1 MGRWRPVVAGL
12 LVVAM
17 AVASAPLAHADTVF
31 DDFDGPASAPPDPDK
46 WTVVEGGGWDA
57 GIEEYT
63 APNAV
68 LDGQGNL
75 VITAARDGSGFA
87 SGRVQTKN
95 KASFGYGTMV
105 ARIKMPSG
113 QGLWPAFWLVGAD
126 EDSNPW
132 PGAGEIDVVE
142 MVSEATTHY
151 SSLHGPMPGV
161 RDYLQA
167 QIVGDG
173 PDLSDGFHNYW
184 MTHAENSITFGV
196 DDSNWGTFTPDSLPP
211 EADWV
216 FNKPFYLIM
225 NLAVG
230 GRWAG
235 PPDGS
240 TKFPAAMLVDWV
252 SWEPA

>member
-12 LVVAM
+12 LVA
-17 AVASAPLAHADTVF
+17 AVTASTAPLAQADAAF
-31 DDFDGPASAPPDPDK
+31 DDFEGPAGAAPDPAL
-46 WTVVEGGGWDA
+46 WTVVVGSGWDA
-57 GIEEYT
+57 GVEEYA

-68 LDGQGNL
+68 LDGLGNL
-75 VITAARDGSGFA
+75 AITAMRDGPGFT

-95 KASFGYGTMV
+95 KASFGYGTLV

-126 EDSNPW
+126 EDGNPW

-142 MVSEATTHY
+142 MVSGATTHY
-151 SSLHGPMPGV
+151 SSLHGPMPGSG
-161 RDYLQA
+161 DYLQA

-173 PDLSDGFHNYW
+173 PDLSDDFHNYW
-184 MTHAENSITFGV
+184 MAHAKDSISFGV
-196 DDSNWGTFTPDSLPP
+196 DDTTWGTFTPDSLRP

-216 FNKPFYLIM
+216 LNKPFYVIL

-235 PPDGS
+235 PPDRS
-240 TKFPAAMLVDWV
+240 TKFPAVMLVDWV

>member
-1 MGRWRPVVAGL
+1 MGRWRLAVAGL
-12 LVVAM
+12 LVTAM
-17 AVASAPLAHADTVF
+17 TASSAPLAHADTMV
-31 DDFDGPASAPPDPDK
+31 DDFEGPAGTPPNPAL
-46 WTVVEGGGWDA
+46 WTVVEGSGWDA
-57 GIEEYT
+57 GVEEYA

-75 VITAARDGSGFA
+75 AITARRDGSGFT

-95 KASFGYGTMV
+95 KASFGYGTLV

-126 EDSNPW
+126 EDNNPW

-142 MVSEATTHY
+142 MVSDARTHY
-151 SSLHGPMPGV
+151 SSLHGPTPGTG
-161 RDYLQA
+161 DHLQA

-184 MTHAENSITFGV
+184 MTHIKDSITVGV
-196 DDSNWGTFTPDSLPP
+196 DDTKWGTLTPDSLPP
-211 EADWV
+211 QADWV
-216 FNKPFYLIM
+216 FHKPFYVIM

-230 GRWAG
+230 GDWAG
-235 PPDGS
+235 PPDRS
-240 TKFPAAMLVDWV
+240 TPLPAVMLVDWV
-252 SWEPA
+252 KWQPA